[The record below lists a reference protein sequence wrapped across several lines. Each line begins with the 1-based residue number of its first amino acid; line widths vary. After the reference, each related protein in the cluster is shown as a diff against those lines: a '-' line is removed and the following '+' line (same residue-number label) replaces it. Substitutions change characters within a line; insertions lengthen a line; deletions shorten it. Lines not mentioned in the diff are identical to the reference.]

1 MIHIAIKLYPNP
13 TSQMLNISSN
23 INFNGLQVVDL
34 QGRIV
39 YNQTIGNLSSSTRIN
54 ISELN
59 AGIYFVKISNNQ
71 GVISTQRF
79 IKN

>member
-1 MIHIAIKLYPNP
+1 
-13 TSQMLNISSN
+13 MLNISSN